1 MDGVFEEEGKGGHA
15 DEEDVLGGRGGGVG
29 AGATVLDSVLWKLG
43 FDKFHRDFRN
53 LALLGLVQDR
63 FPKSKLAYLV
73 VKVMLDNSAPTER
86 KVDEPVSASIS
97 ARDLFDKLCEAWQ
110 TSNLTK
116 NKAVPD
122 WRRFV
127 SWMSAL
133 CTDLTSMVSKIPGSD
148 TQNPRY
154 VVSMAKMVQYIRS
167 NLVKC
172 TARDRYGKETARI
185 MEILLQNKYL
195 DQQQV
200 GEMAMIPPS
209 DARERLYRL
218 VRDRMVSVQ
227 EVPKRADRN
236 PNTTFYLWTIK
247 HDQVAQVVLES
258 LYKAMLN
265 MRLRRK
271 FVYSNDKACRSCLE
285 FELFIHDAAARLS
298 NDAER
303 ERLDQV
309 RRSLDRLDTA
319 LLRLDENL
327 MFFNTF

>member
-1 MDGVFEEEGKGGHA
+1 MDGVFEEEGEGGHA
-15 DEEDVLGGRGGGVG
+15 EEEGVLGGRGGGIG

-73 VKVMLDNSAPTER
+73 VKVMLDNSSPTER
-86 KVDEPVSASIS
+86 KVDEQVSASI
-97 ARDLFDKLCEAWQ
+97 RCGRRRTWRRFEAWMSPHQ
-110 TSNLTK
+110 EP
-116 NKAVPD
+116 AVPD

-154 VVSMAKMVQYIRS
+154 VVNMAKMVQYMRG

-271 FVYSNDKACRSCLE
+271 FVYSNDKA
-285 FELFIHDAAARLS
+285 LFIHDAAARLS

-319 LLRLDENL
+319 VLRLDENL

>member
-1 MDGVFEEEGKGGHA
+1 MDGVFEEEGERGDA
-15 DEEDVLGGRGGGVG
+15 EEEDVLGLGLGGRGGGIG
-29 AGATVLDSVLWKLG
+29 AGATVLDSVLWRLG
-43 FDKFHRDFRN
+43 ADKFHRDFRN

-73 VKVMLDNSAPTER
+73 VKVMLDNSSPTER

-154 VVSMAKMVQYIRS
+154 VVNMAKMVQYIRS

-172 TARDRYGKETARI
+172 TARDRYGKETSRI

-218 VRDRMVSVQ
+218 LRDRMVSVQ

-271 FVYSNDKACRSCLE
+271 FVYSNDKACMH
-285 FELFIHDAAARLS
+285 LFIHDAAARLS
-298 NDAER
+298 NDAEK

>member
-1 MDGVFEEEGKGGHA
+1 MDGVFEEEGEGGHA
-15 DEEDVLGGRGGGVG
+15 EEEGVLGGGGGGIG

-73 VKVMLDNSAPTER
+73 VKVMLDNSSPTER
-86 KVDEPVSASIS
+86 KVDEQVSASIS

-110 TSNLTK
+110 TNNLTK

-154 VVSMAKMVQYIRS
+154 VVNMAKMVQYIRG

-271 FVYSNDKACRSCLE
+271 FVYSNDKA
-285 FELFIHDAAARLS
+285 LFIHDAAARLS